1 MPVACDSERLINV
14 SDSWKWQAFLPELL
28 PTIFLRRQTA
38 FVARKWRG
46 YWRWGSGLT
55 ENPFRPSHF
64 TRDDPHNL
72 SFQTRLFRRFRIGS
86 IYPTRHSG
94 NSHDQPFQYSG
105 FIAAIFLA
113 KKYGSDI
120 DDKVSR
126 VRVLTQPGN
135 RVLAAMLNKEKG
147 RRPLRRKTGELQ
159 KAVGLHCFYNFQ
171 FVWDARRNAVNQ
183 ITLYSTMA
191 LFERFE

>member
-1 MPVACDSERLINV
+1 MFATRGSDKPFYPSSYQPSFFADKQPLSQENDEDIEGGVLV
-14 SDSWKWQAFLPELL
+14 SRKTLSDLP
-28 PTIFLRRQTA
+28 I
-38 FVARKWRG
+38 
-46 YWRWGSGLT
+46 
-55 ENPFRPSHF
+55 F

-135 RVLAAMLNKEKG
+135 RVLAAMLNMEKG